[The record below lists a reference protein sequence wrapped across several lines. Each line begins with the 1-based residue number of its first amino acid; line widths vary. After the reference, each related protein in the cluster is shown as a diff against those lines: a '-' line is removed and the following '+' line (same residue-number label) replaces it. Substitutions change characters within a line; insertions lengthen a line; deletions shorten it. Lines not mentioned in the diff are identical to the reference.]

1 MVRKIRFLIVT
12 LAAVLLSVTAFAEND
27 IAVMLDGTPLSFD
40 VPPVISEDRTFV
52 PMRAIFEAFDC
63 DVEWL
68 SDEQVVIA
76 TKDSKMIML
85 KIGNKRLIVSDIFS
99 GETKTFETDAAP
111 FIENGRTLVPIRYIS
126 EALSCSVDWNGETRT
141 VSITK

>member
-1 MVRKIRFLIVT
+1 MIVT
-12 LAAVLLSVTAFAEND
+12 IAAVLMSVTAFAESD

-99 GETKTFETDAAP
+99 SETKTFETDAAP

-141 VSITK
+141 VFITK